1 VTRLVPDAPHPVVRR
16 GWRRGLPIGV
26 LHLAAMAVVHA
37 TRLPDVDRAGEAGDR
52 ALERWMLACV
62 LAGAGTGVVW
72 LLACVRIEAGA
83 NRWVAPP
90 RRSGWLPLPDPATG
104 CLAVVLAV
112 LAVSLA
118 TLVEVLAVIGPQ
130 DAFLLT
136 AVTLL
141 LQLVGTIAAVTLV
154 LWPVMA
160 GVGIAV
166 GLGRRRPADGDGGPT
181 GPLLVSAGV
190 AAYAALALVA
200 CLPAWLVDLPVRS
213 WMPVVPALVLVVALV
228 TRIVLGH
235 RARAAQSSA
244 ADWVSPTP

>member
-16 GWRRGLPIGV
+16 GWRRGLPVGV

-37 TRLPDVDRAGEAGDR
+37 TLLPEVDRLGEAGDR

-62 LAGAGTGVVW
+62 IAGAATGVVW

-112 LAVSLA
+112 LALSLA

-130 DAFLLT
+130 GAFLLT
-136 AVTLL
+136 AVTLG

-154 LWPVMA
+154 LWPVTA

-166 GLGRRRPADGDGGPT
+166 GLGRRGPADGGGPT

-190 AAYAALALVA
+190 ASYAALALVA
-200 CLPAWLVDLPVRS
+200 CLPAWLVDLPVRW
-213 WMPVVPALVLVVALV
+213 WMPAVLALVLVVALV
-228 TRIVLGH
+228 TRIVLGR
-235 RARAAQSSA
+235 RARPAR
-244 ADWVSPTP
+244 T